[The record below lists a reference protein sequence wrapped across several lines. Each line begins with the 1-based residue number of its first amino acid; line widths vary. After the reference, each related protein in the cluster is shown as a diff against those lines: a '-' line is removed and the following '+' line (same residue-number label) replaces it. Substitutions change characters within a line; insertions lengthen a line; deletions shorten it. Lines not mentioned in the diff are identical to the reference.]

1 MSRITR
7 EQVEDG
13 YRRFFGYD
21 WELHLNAWLVAHPL
35 HFAPTPE
42 PCHEAAPAPEP
53 AIRP

>member
-21 WELHLNAWLVAHPL
+21 WELHLNAWLAAHPL
-35 HFAPTPE
+35 LFAPAAERGDAATP
-42 PCHEAAPAPEP
+42 PEDEV
-53 AIRP
+53 RP